1 VWFFVIA
8 DCITPKDVSEESYQ
22 KYGAKVQ
29 IMALNGDS
37 QFSEE
42 ECGMMRNLAIAG
54 AFVLVMLFQAG
65 FKFLADL
72 TEYSLETMQNPL
84 VLICGATGM
93 ILAKIMLQEA
103 NLLIFTYNGYGFFL
117 FKFMSTY
124 IFVMAQCLLSL
135 VFVGL
140 AFGMGLKN
148 SQFSKI
154 FNNETLMISF
164 DQDLKV
170 LVAITVVVICHAI
183 TAVSI
188 FYDHEEDHKY
198 HDY

>member
-1 VWFFVIA
+1 
-8 DCITPKDVSEESYQ
+8 
-22 KYGAKVQ
+22 
-29 IMALNGDS
+29 M
-37 QFSEE
+37 
-42 ECGMMRNLAIAG
+42 
-54 AFVLVMLFQAG
+54 
-65 FKFLADL
+65 
-72 TEYSLETMQNPL
+72 
-84 VLICGATGM
+84 
-93 ILAKIMLQEA
+93 
-103 NLLIFTYNGYGFFL
+103 
-117 FKFMSTY
+117 
-124 IFVMAQCLLSL
+124 
-135 VFVGL
+135 FVGL